1 MENLVFN
8 EQEIGKIEAA
18 GEVKSLSD
26 LHMIEDV
33 ALKVKGLT
41 KKIDFY
47 KSYKKK
53 KTSTI
58 DEEIDGIEKRVNFL
72 KQVIL
77 KTLQK
82 NNEKSLTFPGTC
94 KISSRKAKGKW
105 NILNEEEFISALK
118 EKGELDKIVETVTQ
132 NKIIKAEAN
141 KLLEI
146 WQTNGELENLSNCVS
161 KEADKTSI
169 SITYLE
175 EEDVPSVDSDDEVV
189 PKKADYDSLNF

>member
-18 GEVKSLSD
+18 GEVQSLSD
-26 LHMIEDV
+26 LHMVEDV

-47 KSYKKK
+47 KIYKKK

-58 DEEIDGIEKRVNFL
+58 DEEISGIEKRVNFL

-77 KTLQK
+77 KTLQA

-94 KISSRKAKGKW
+94 KITSRKAKGKW
-105 NILNEEEFISALK
+105 NILNEEEFIQFLE
-118 EKGELDKIVETVTQ
+118 EKGELDKIVETVIQ
-132 NKIIKAEAN
+132 NKIVKKEAS

-146 WQTNGELENLSNCVS
+146 WQTSGELENLANCVS

-169 SITYLE
+169 SISYI
-175 EEDVPSVDSDDEVV
+175 EEDDSSDEINNEAAV

>member
-18 GEVKSLSD
+18 GEVQSLSD
-26 LHMIEDV
+26 LHMVEDV

-47 KSYKKK
+47 KIYKKK

-58 DEEIDGIEKRVNFL
+58 DEEISGIEKRVNFL

-77 KTLQK
+77 KTLQA

-94 KISSRKAKGKW
+94 KITSRKAKGKW
-105 NILNEEEFISALK
+105 NILNEEEFIQFLE
-118 EKGELDKIVETVTQ
+118 EKGELDKIVETVIQ
-132 NKIIKAEAN
+132 NKIVKKEAS

-146 WQTNGELENLSNCVS
+146 WQTSGELENLANCVS

-169 SITYLE
+169 SISYI
-175 EEDVPSVDSDDEVV
+175 EEDDSSDEINNEAAV
-189 PKKADYDSLNF
+189 PKKADYDSLDF